1 MNELKS
7 ILPVRDLPIQSVR
20 SIHDRGSQEGSIP
33 LSQAVEKN
41 QNNPLSEGG
50 GLEGP
55 KPADP
60 HPHVSVAV
68 MRRPTGEAVP
78 TFFNP
83 SLSKTG
89 EELYVMWLNH
99 QVTVKGNL
107 VDVYF

>member
-1 MNELKS
+1 MNELKN
-7 ILPVRDLPIQSVR
+7 ILPVRGLPSRSVR
-20 SIHDRGSQEGSIP
+20 SIHDRGSQE
-33 LSQAVEKN
+33 KN

-50 GLEGP
+50 ELEGP

-68 MRRPTGEAVP
+68 MRRATGEAVP